1 MQKHHHETECDRCG
15 REVKLGQLLDVP
27 FYYLDRNDKFHPDL
41 GDGRRAYKVC
51 KFCFR
56 RGV

>member
-1 MQKHHHETECDRCG
+1 MKHQHEIECDKCG
-15 REVKLGQLLDVP
+15 CEVKPGQLLDVP
-27 FYYLDRNDKFHPDL
+27 FHYLDRNDKHHPDL
-41 GDGRRAYKVC
+41 GGGYRAYKVC